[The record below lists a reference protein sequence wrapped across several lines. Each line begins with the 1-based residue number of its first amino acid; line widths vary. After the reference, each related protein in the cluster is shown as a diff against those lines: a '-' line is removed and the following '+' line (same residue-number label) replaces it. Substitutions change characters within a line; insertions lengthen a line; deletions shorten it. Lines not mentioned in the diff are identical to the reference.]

1 LDETLMKPRMEW
13 LSFSK
18 EKFRNT
24 IKKYNNLSVPGLD
37 YVLWKFIVDNN
48 KYLFNIVNITNAYID
63 LSYWLLYFKMPSL
76 IIIPKFNKMAYNSQ
90 KMFWLIILLNLREN
104 LLRRSLVRNYKINLS
119 HQTLFTP
126 INWADLNKHSSF

>member
-1 LDETLMKPRMEW
+1 MKSRMEW

-63 LSYWLLYFKMPSL
+63 LSY
-76 IIIPKFNKMAYNSQ
+76 
-90 KMFWLIILLNLREN
+90 
-104 LLRRSLVRNYKINLS
+104 
-119 HQTLFTP
+119 
-126 INWADLNKHSSF
+126 